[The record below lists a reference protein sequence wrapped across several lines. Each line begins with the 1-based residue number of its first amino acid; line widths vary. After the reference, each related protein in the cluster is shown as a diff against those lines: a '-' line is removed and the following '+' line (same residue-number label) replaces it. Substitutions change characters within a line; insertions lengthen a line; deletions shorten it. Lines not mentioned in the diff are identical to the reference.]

1 MSSSVHVDNRKK
13 DILIFGSGSSK
24 GLERTLTA
32 EKIFSIK
39 FTVTKNKFCLSF
51 HQNRPNSYL
60 FLNVTEVYKFK
71 ANGSKIVAS
80 PLCLGNLSKDW
91 SADDMKKQ
99 GLMNMFMILVLMM
112 MLLMLM
118 ILLKFISI

>member
-1 MSSSVHVDNRKK
+1 MGSSVHVDNRKK

-51 HQNRPNSYL
+51 H
-60 FLNVTEVYKFK
+60 
-71 ANGSKIVAS
+71 
-80 PLCLGNLSKDW
+80 
-91 SADDMKKQ
+91 
-99 GLMNMFMILVLMM
+99 
-112 MLLMLM
+112 
-118 ILLKFISI
+118 